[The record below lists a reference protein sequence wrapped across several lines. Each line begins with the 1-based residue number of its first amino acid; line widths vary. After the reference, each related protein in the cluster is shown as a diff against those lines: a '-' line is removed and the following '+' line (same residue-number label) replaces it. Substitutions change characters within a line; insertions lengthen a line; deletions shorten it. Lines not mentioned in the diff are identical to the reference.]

1 MIYVTI
7 SLKIYSDIKDLDFL
21 MVSVLKSTG
30 QEILKDIENG
40 NGFRKLS
47 FYLFFQ
53 KSEPHKSHTKV
64 SIHTGFT
71 ERSNAPVTKVW
82 LLWWILLTNYDS

>member
-1 MIYVTI
+1 MYVTF

-40 NGFRKLS
+40 NGFRK
-47 FYLFFQ
+47 F
-53 KSEPHKSHTKV
+53 
-64 SIHTGFT
+64 
-71 ERSNAPVTKVW
+71 
-82 LLWWILLTNYDS
+82 